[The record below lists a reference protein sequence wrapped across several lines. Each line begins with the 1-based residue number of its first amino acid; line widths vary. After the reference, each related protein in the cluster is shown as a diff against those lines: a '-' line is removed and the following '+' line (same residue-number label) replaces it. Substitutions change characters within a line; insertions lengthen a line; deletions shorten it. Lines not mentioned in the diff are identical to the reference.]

1 MAKGLYLA
9 GAGMIARQK
18 RFESLAQNIAN
29 TSTPGYRASRSF
41 ANVLEGISD
50 DSASLRRVERNQ
62 RTWIDQSQ
70 GPVEHTNRP
79 TDVALQG
86 PGFFSVSTPDGVR
99 YTRNGNFQLD
109 RAGRLVTTQGDPV
122 LGEKGE
128 LRAPAGDLT
137 VADNGDVFVGD
148 TRIDRLRMRDFE
160 APEALQRDGAG
171 LCAADPAARPVA
183 IGEETKVCPGCLERS
198 NVQGIDGMVRMMT
211 LMKQYEAAQRV
222 LKLQSQTLSR
232 VTSELIR

>member
-1 MAKGLYLA
+1 MSKGLYLA

-41 ANVLEGISD
+41 ANVLQGIND
-50 DSASLRRVERNQ
+50 DTESLRRVARNQ
-62 RTWIDQSQ
+62 RTWIDFSQ

-79 TDVALQG
+79 TDLALQG

-99 YTRNGNFQLD
+99 YTRNGNFQFD
-109 RAGRLVTTQGDPV
+109 RDGRLVTAQGHPV

-128 LRAPAGDLT
+128 LRAPRGDLT
-137 VADNGDVFVGD
+137 IAADGEVFIGDKS
-148 TRIDRLRMRDFE
+148 IDRLRLRNFA
-160 APEALQRDGAG
+160 APAALQRDGAG
-171 LCAADPAARPVA
+171 LFAADASAQPTALPD
-183 IGEETKVCPGCLERS
+183 ETEVCLGCLERS
-198 NVQGIDGMVRMMT
+198 NVVGVDGMIRMMT
-211 LMKQYEAAQRV
+211 LMKQYESAQRV

-232 VTSELIR
+232 VANELIR